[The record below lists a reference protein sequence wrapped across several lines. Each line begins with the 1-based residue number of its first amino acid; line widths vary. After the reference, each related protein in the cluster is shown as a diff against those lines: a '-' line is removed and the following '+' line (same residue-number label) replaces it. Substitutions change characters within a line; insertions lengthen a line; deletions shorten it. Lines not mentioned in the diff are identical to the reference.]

1 MKLVQTLFPATIDAM
16 TEEVS
21 QTVGQKPIVLQ
32 PMSDELLCHYLFG
45 RTTEQAKINDETLDD
60 FEVLDDEDD
69 NEEAKESSKKS
80 NVPHFGAS
88 QVVIV
93 RDQRVKKEL
102 PEFMQNMLCLTVYES
117 KGLEFDDVI
126 LYNFFS
132 MNDIG
137 SHQWKIL

>member
-1 MKLVQTLFPATIDAM
+1 MQLANCVVKLVQTLFPATIDAM

-45 RTTEQAKINDETLDD
+45 RTTEQAKIDDKTLDD

-69 NEEAKESSKKS
+69 NEEDTKNTPKKS

-93 RDQRVKKEL
+93 RD
-102 PEFMQNMLCLTVYES
+102 
-117 KGLEFDDVI
+117 
-126 LYNFFS
+126 
-132 MNDIG
+132 
-137 SHQWKIL
+137 